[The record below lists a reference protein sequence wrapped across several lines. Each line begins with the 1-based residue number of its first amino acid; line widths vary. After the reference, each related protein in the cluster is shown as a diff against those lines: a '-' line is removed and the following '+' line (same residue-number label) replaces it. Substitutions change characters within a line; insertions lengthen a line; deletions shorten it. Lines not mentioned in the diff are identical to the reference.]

1 MKRILKKRILLI
13 LFGYQDIID
22 ETDVEGKDIIDKDIM
37 ILMIKPMLKGKKLLI
52 GISGYH

>member
-1 MKRILKKRILLI
+1 MKRMWKKRILLI

-22 ETDVEGKDIIDKDIM
+22 ETDVEGKDIIDKDIR
-37 ILMIKPMLKGKKLLI
+37 ILLIKRILKRKILLI

>member
-1 MKRILKKRILLI
+1 MKRMLKKRILLI

-22 ETDVEGKDIIDKDIM
+22 ETDVEGKDIIDKDIR
-37 ILMIKPMLKGKKLLI
+37 ILLIKRMLKGKILLI

>member
-22 ETDVEGKDIIDKDIM
+22 ETDVEGKDIIDKDIR
-37 ILMIKPMLKGKKLLI
+37 ILLIKPMLKGKILLI

>member
-1 MKRILKKRILLI
+1 MKRMWKKRILLI

-22 ETDVEGKDIIDKDIM
+22 ETDVEGKDIIDKDIR
-37 ILMIKPMLKGKKLLI
+37 ILLIKPMLKGKILLI